1 MLPTY
6 HPLFPPPCKQLR
18 TNVSILEILV
28 LLPTLAT
35 PLAEMTITVTLGV
48 CTAQGPRSCKVQTA
62 CNQVND

>member
-35 PLAEMTITVTLGV
+35 PLAEMTITVTFQVCAQLG
-48 CTAQGPRSCKVQTA
+48 GPEVAKSKQLATK
-62 CNQVND
+62 